1 MPISGKWNKS
11 PRAYGMVVY
20 IPSPLLGMEEGA
32 RYVVHSSLNNDDDDD
47 DDAFFVLVAYERRRV
62 EFLDASRL
70 ALVDEAAAR

>member
-1 MPISGKWNKS
+1 
-11 PRAYGMVVY
+11 MVVY

-47 DDAFFVLVAYERRRV
+47 DAFFVLVAYERRRV
-62 EFLDASRL
+62 EFLDASRS

>member
-11 PRAYGMVVY
+11 PRAYGLVVY

-32 RYVVHSSLNNDDDDD
+32 RYVMHSSLNNDDDD